1 VQRYFVVRL
10 NEDDKADLFVFA
22 KEHHTTASEI
32 VRQLIRGAVRPDAC
46 RLISNRVG
54 EQGNNFVVG
63 QEALP

>member
-1 VQRYFVVRL
+1 MQECFVVRL

-32 VRQLIRGAVRPDAC
+32 VRQLIRGAVRPDEC